1 MILIINSKEVIN
13 YTFNFEVIIKVGQ
26 FKLKI

>member
-13 YTFNFEVIIKVGQ
+13 YTFNFEVIIKFGQ